1 MGTTARRS
9 AKRAVSGD
17 AVRRTRLTAAERRE
31 ELLDVAIEEFGR
43 TGYHGTSTEVIAE
56 RAGIS
61 QPYIFRLFGT
71 KKDLFLACV
80 DSCYDRTNAV
90 FREAA
95 EHPPEDCDTPRQAMG
110 RAYIELL
117 GARELV
123 LFQHQIYAAAD
134 VPEVRELARRRFEE
148 LARVIG
154 ELGGLDEHERKL
166 FVGQGM
172 LLNVI
177 ASLGLPPE
185 EWVFLSADT

>member
-1 MGTTARRS
+1 MGAATRR
-9 AKRAVSGD
+9 
-17 AVRRTRLTAAERRE
+17 RLTAAERRE
-31 ELLDVAIEEFGR
+31 ALLEVAITEFGT

-61 QPYIFRLFGT
+61 QPYIFRLYGT

-80 DSCYDRTNAV
+80 DRCFDRTLDV

-95 EHPPEDCDTPRQAMG
+95 AHPPPDCETPRQAMG
-110 RAYIELL
+110 RAYIEML

-134 VPEVRELARRRFEE
+134 VPEVRAKARERFEE
-148 LARVIG
+148 LARVVA
-154 ELGGLDEHERKL
+154 ELGGFDERERIM

-185 EWVFLSADT
+185 EWVFLTADS

>member
-1 MGTTARRS
+1 MGTAARR
-9 AKRAVSGD
+9 
-17 AVRRTRLTAAERRE
+17 RLTAAERRE
-31 ELLDVAIEEFGR
+31 ELIDVAIEEFGR

-61 QPYIFRLFGT
+61 QPYIFRLYGT

-80 DSCYDRTNAV
+80 ESCFDRTIAV
-90 FREAA
+90 FREAVA
-95 EHPPEDCDTPRQAMG
+95 HPPPDCGTPRQAMG
-110 RAYIELL
+110 RAYVELL
-117 GARELV
+117 GSRSLV

-134 VPEVRELARRRFEE
+134 VPEVREVARRRFEE
-148 LARVIG
+148 LGRVVEELG
-154 ELGGLDEHERKL
+154 ELDEQGRRL

-185 EWVFLSADT
+185 EWVFLNPDI